1 MGELYEVQTLK
12 SDNDI
17 FIEKN
22 VPMPKR
28 GRGKYGRLAAE
39 MAVGDSVL
47 FTHIPEKGFQPM
59 QFANTQASNLIR
71 NLKALSYDGQMRKM
85 ADEPTQYRVWRTK

>member
-1 MGELYEVQTLK
+1 MSELYEIQTLK

-47 FTHIPEKGFQPM
+47 FTHISENRFQPM
-59 QFANTQASNLIR
+59 QLANTQASNLIR
-71 NLKALSYDGQMRKM
+71 NLKALGFDGEMRKM
-85 ADEPTQYRVWRTK
+85 ADEPTQIRVWRTK

>member
-1 MGELYEVQTLK
+1 MSELYEVQTLK

-39 MAVGDSVL
+39 MAVSDSVL
-47 FTHIPEKGFQPM
+47 FTHIPEKGFQAM
-59 QFANTQASNLIR
+59 QSADIQARNLIR
-71 NLKALSYDGQMRKM
+71 NLKALGYDGEMRKM

>member
-1 MGELYEVQTLK
+1 MNYMRFRHLNLTMTFSLK
-12 SDNDI
+12 
-17 FIEKN
+17 KN

-47 FTHIPEKGFQPM
+47 FTHIPEKGFQAM
-59 QFANTQASNLIR
+59 QSADIQARNLIR
-71 NLKALSYDGQMRKM
+71 NLKALSYDGEMRKM
-85 ADEPTQYRVWRTK
+85 ANEPTQYRVWRTK